1 MKMEKLSELFKD
13 FLMKYAEQ
21 KAKEDIENGR
31 SKIDNTSEFVEE
43 MEDDYSCFFEE
54 AQEYYE
60 IKYYDYYCEEYNLP
74 KRVEILASDLEV
86 NDDFLLVDSDEL
98 EDMVIDYLSD
108 KYGYC
113 LENYYYNIEDNK
125 VIVFDIVWDISF

>member
-1 MKMEKLSELFKD
+1 MKKLSELFKD

-43 MEDDYSCFFEE
+43 IEDDYSCFIEE
-54 AQEYYE
+54 AQEHYE
-60 IKYYDYYCEEYNLP
+60 IKYHDYYCEKYNLP

-125 VIVFDIVWDISF
+125 VIVFDIVWDIME